1 MAAAHSK
8 NSGPEKIVN
17 ELFKQARELGAVPS
31 DEALRTSDDLD
42 KAKSFSGGGYKLGDS
57 FQTRSEYVYGE
68 QQLGHA
74 HDVQIVLKLWKNGF
88 SLDDGELRSY
98 TDPRN
103 SQFLESIKRGEIPLE
118 LQRLVHHGQ
127 VNLDMEDHQDQEY
140 IKPKLKCKAFS
151 GEGQKLGSLTPEI
164 VSTPSSPE
172 EEHKPFLNA
181 EVMVDEFVPTTKILI
196 RLADGSRLI
205 QRFNLT
211 HRIMDIRQFI
221 IESRPEFATE
231 DFVLVTTFP
240 NLELI
245 DENQTIQEADL
256 LNTVVLQR
264 LK

>member
-103 SQFLESIKRGEIPLE
+103 SQFLESIKRG
-118 LQRLVHHGQ
+118 
-127 VNLDMEDHQDQEY
+127 
-140 IKPKLKCKAFS
+140 
-151 GEGQKLGSLTPEI
+151 LTPEI